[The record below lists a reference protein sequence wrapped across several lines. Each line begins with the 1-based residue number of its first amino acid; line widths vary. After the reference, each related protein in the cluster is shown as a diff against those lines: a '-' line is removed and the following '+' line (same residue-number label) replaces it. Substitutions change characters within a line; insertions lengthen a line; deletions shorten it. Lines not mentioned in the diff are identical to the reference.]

1 MESMGDDDL
10 SLMKMMMMRM
20 MSIAGFGSLKS
31 TVK

>member
-1 MESMGDDDL
+1 MGDDDL
-10 SLMKMMMMRM
+10 SLMKKKMMRM